1 MKKRL
6 LYRTAEEKE
15 RILLDIKRIGVV
27 AGCRKHNVNSS
38 SYYEWLDKYESQ
50 GLKGLRD
57 RRKENLERDVKTRD
71 KEIRL
76 LKEII
81 VEKELQIKM
90 QQELLE
96 KKYLAWKQKGQS

>member
-1 MKKRL
+1 MKKNIKR
-6 LYRTAEEKE
+6 RSPEEKE
-15 RILLDIKRIGVV
+15 RIIKEVQRLGVV
-27 AGCRKHNVNSS
+27 AGCRKHGIWATT
-38 SYYEWLDKYESQ
+38 YYDWLNKYESK
-50 GLKGLRD
+50 GLKGLQDGRSVNVD
-57 RRKENLERDVKTRD
+57 REIKKQE

-96 KKYLAWKQKGQS
+96 KKYIAWKQKDH